1 MSTYTESPTLT
12 DEPLPQESLAA
23 ELVARRRKRLPAV
36 TLALAL
42 LVAGAVAFIGGVE
55 VQKHWGATSA
65 PTTGSAFAAA
75 RAGGASGFA
84 GPGGR
89 GTFGGAAGGGSTGLS
104 GTVTLIKG
112 STLYVTSASGN
123 TVLVHTTPA
132 SVVTK
137 TVSGT
142 ETSIRPGN
150 TVTVVGTAASDGSYT
165 ARQVTIGGSN
175 G

>member
-12 DEPLPQESLAA
+12 DEPLPQNSLAA
-23 ELVARRRKRLPAV
+23 ELVARRRKRLPAL

-42 LVAGAVAFIGGVE
+42 LVAAAAVFIGGVE

-65 PTTGSAFAAA
+65 STSA
-75 RAGGASGFA
+75 GGFA
-84 GPGGR
+84 GFGGR
-89 GTFGGAAGGGSTGLS
+89 GAFGGAAGGGSTGVS

-112 STLYVTSASGN
+112 STLYVTSASGT
-123 TVLVHTTPA
+123 TVLVHTTPT

-142 ETSIRPGN
+142 TTSIRPGS
-150 TVTVVGTAASDGSYT
+150 TVTVVGTAAGDGSYT

>member
-12 DEPLPQESLAA
+12 DEPPPQDSRAA
-23 ELVARRRKRLPAV
+23 ELVARRRKRLPAL

-42 LVAGAVAFIGGVE
+42 LVAAAVAFIGGVE

-65 PTTGSAFAAA
+65 STAGGGFAAA
-75 RAGGASGFA
+75 RAAAAGGASGFA
-84 GPGGR
+84 GRGG
-89 GTFGGAAGGGSTGLS
+89 FGGATGGGGTGVS

-123 TVLVHTTPA
+123 TVLVHTTAA
-132 SVVTK
+132 SAVTK
-137 TVSGT
+137 TVAGT
-142 ETSIRPGN
+142 VTSIRPGS
-150 TVTVVGTAASDGSYT
+150 TVTVVGAAASDGSYT
-165 ARQVTIGGSN
+165 ASQVTVGGSN

>member
-12 DEPLPQESLAA
+12 DEPPPQNSLAA
-23 ELVARRRKRLPAV
+23 ELIARRRKRLPRL

-42 LVAGAVAFIGGVE
+42 LVAAAAVFIGGVE

-65 PTTGSAFAAA
+65 STTGGAFAAA
-75 RAGGASGFA
+75 RGAAAGFT

-89 GTFGGAAGGGSTGLS
+89 GAFGGAAGGGSTGVS

-123 TVLVHTTPA
+123 TVLVHTTPT

-142 ETSIRPGN
+142 ATSIRPGSS
-150 TVTVVGTAASDGSYT
+150 VTVVGTAAGDGSYT